1 MNESGLISEIEIG
14 GMLILENAEQL
25 RKEFMD
31 TIGIL
36 NDHIIIKVS
45 TLEEIDIPCIQLF
58 IAFIR
63 KMNNLKIKFQFNWD
77 IDEDQKMLLENV
89 GLSDELFMNNSY
101 V

>member
-1 MNESGLISEIEIG
+1 MNESGLISELEIG

-25 RKEFMD
+25 RKEFVD
-31 TIGIL
+31 AIGIL

-45 TLEEIDIPCIQLF
+45 NLDEIDIPCIQLF
-58 IAFIR
+58 IAFIK
-63 KMNNLKIKFQFNWD
+63 KMNDLKIKFKFNWN